1 MGRLI
6 PAGTGMKYYRNVKV
20 DHDPT
25 MNQKVVDEF
34 DDEFPV
40 LTGGLDLP
48 SPMDMPGVS
57 DDFEDDLEDIEDY
70 EDEETELDLETEE
83 VFEAE
88 AGIDDLGDDDDF

>member
-1 MGRLI
+1 
-6 PAGTGMKYYRNVKV
+6 MKYYRNVKV

-57 DDFEDDLEDIEDY
+57 DDFEDELEDIEDY
-70 EDEETELDLETEE
+70 EDDEEGDLDLETEE
-83 VFEAE
+83 VFEADE
-88 AGIDDLGDDDDF
+88 VAADFDDDDDDF

>member
-34 DDEFPV
+34 DEEFPV

-48 SPMDMPGVS
+48 MPIGIEP
-57 DDFEDDLEDIEDY
+57 DDFEEELEDIEDY
-70 EDEETELDLETEE
+70 DDETELDLESEE
-83 VFEAE
+83 VVKGKESLEDFA
-88 AGIDDLGDDDDF
+88 DDEDF